1 MLHVLDEKTAGLL
14 WKGKFG
20 IELESHRVTGEG
32 LLASTPDPFGEHP
45 NIVRDYS
52 EDQLEINTD
61 PAVNADSVMEQLREH
76 LSEVDRVLA
85 AMNPPEYRWP
95 FSNPPLLRGPGD
107 IKTAVF
113 TGDDSEGMEYREYL
127 ARRYGR
133 YLMTF
138 SGIHFNYS
146 FADEL
151 LQREYELE
159 PGHTDKQ
166 EDYEKFKS
174 RFYLELA
181 EKTLDHIWLV
191 VALLS
196 ASPVLDSSFY
206 EKGGEHETVFSGMA
220 SLRCSE
226 QGYWNHFTPVLN
238 YDDMDSYEASIR
250 RYVEEGLLAAARE
263 LYYPVRVKPRGK
275 YSLEA
280 LSGGVSHIEIRSVD
294 LNPLSPDGVDSR
306 DIVFLQL
313 LLIWLASKPRHRLTG
328 AEQVDAVKNIKRAAR
343 YDMDLMSLSLTDGF
357 EGSVR
362 DAVRHVL
369 DEMKEF
375 YSHMEISPEDP
386 DAPDVAAVLE
396 HQYAKIESEEVRYAA
411 VVKKLYGDDFLGKG
425 LALAKERQ
433 I

>member
-1 MLHVLDEKTAGLL
+1 MLHIEDKITSGLL
-14 WKGKFG
+14 WKGRFG
-20 IELESHRVTGEG
+20 IELESHRITDEG
-32 LLASTPDPFGEHP
+32 YLSQAQDPFGEYP

-61 PAVNADSVMEQLREH
+61 PSVNAEEVLRQLRKH

-95 FSNPPLLRGPGD
+95 FSNPPALRGPED
-107 IKTAVF
+107 IRTAVF
-113 TGDDSEGMEYREYL
+113 TGDDSGGSEYREYL
-127 ARRYGR
+127 AERYGR

-151 LQREYELE
+151 LRHELE
-159 PGHTDKQ
+159 LEGGDPGDSGSF
-166 EDYEKFKS
+166 EEFKS

-181 EKTLDHIWLV
+181 EKTLDHAWLV

-196 ASPVLDSSFY
+196 ASPVLDDSFY
-206 EKGGEHETVFSGMA
+206 DKNGEHETIFTGMA
-220 SLRCSE
+220 SMRCSE
-226 QGYWNHFTPVLN
+226 QGYWNHFTPVLA
-238 YDDMDSYEASIR
+238 YDDMESYEASIR

-263 LYYPVRVKPRGK
+263 LYYPVRVKPKGR

-280 LSGGVSHIEIRSVD
+280 LKDGVSHIEIRSVD
-294 LNPLSPDGVDSR
+294 LNPLSPDGIDSR
-306 DIVFLQL
+306 DIVFMQL
-313 LLIWLASKPRHRLTG
+313 FLIWLASLPKHRLTG
-328 AEQVDAVKNIKRAAR
+328 PEQVDAVMNIKRAAH
-343 YDMDLMSLSLTDGF
+343 YDIDITRLSLADGF
-357 EGSVR
+357 SGSVR
-362 DAVRHVL
+362 EAALHVL

-375 YSHMEISPEDP
+375 FGGITVSEDDP

-396 HQYAKIESEEVRYAA
+396 HQYAKMESEEVRYAA
-411 VVKKLYGDDFLGKG
+411 VVRKLYGKNFLEKG